1 MPLGAIQS
9 KVDGE
14 ESVIIQFKI
23 CCPQLDEGTCVY
35 VIGSSLKLG
44 QWKVQNGVKLNYS
57 GDSFWQAD
65 CVMGKDDFP
74 LKYKYCK
81 YRKGGALSLEH
92 GANRELSLDF
102 TNSSQPKYVILSDGM
117 MR

>member
-1 MPLGAIQS
+1 MLKCPLGPFRANWMKKS
-9 KVDGE
+9 W
-14 ESVIIQFKI
+14 SFKI

-74 LKYKYCK
+74 LKYPL
-81 YRKGGALSLEH
+81 GAFMIGRAEHYLWNMVLIGSFLLTSLIVV
-92 GANRELSLDF
+92 NQ
-102 TNSSQPKYVILSDGM
+102 NM
-117 MR
+117 

>member
-1 MPLGAIQS
+1 MLLGAIQS
-9 KVDGE
+9 KVDE
-14 ESVIIQFKI
+14 EELVIIQFKI

-74 LKYKYCK
+74 LKYPL
-81 YRKGGALSLEH
+81 GA
-92 GANRELSLDF
+92 F
-102 TNSSQPKYVILSDGM
+102 MIGM
-117 MR
+117 HALIGP